1 MSLPSRIASRK
12 RTSLTLPLRDIRGVT
27 TIDENAVMVST
38 YLPEENAWYYKTIS
52 VIGGETMKSAF
63 ERASKIPLAIPPQ
76 DDLQDR
82 FLHQKAAEQCIRQSS
97 PPYPAQ
103 ASHTVVLQLWN
114 RTGRGVRAKLA
125 VSPRR
130 FRLAHDRVNAGAHSS
145 SLLHYFLIPLSGPIW
160 LDPNNSTQRVS
171 WTVSLRLE
179 MPFSPMRPSMPVCL
193 A

>member
-1 MSLPSRIASRK
+1 MLGARGRYVWETWTYPAPAAWLEPLPRRPNPIFPFHA
-12 RTSLTLPLRDIRGVT
+12 
-27 TIDENAVMVST
+27 E
-38 YLPEENAWYYKTIS
+38 PEQC
-52 VIGGETMKSAF
+52 
-63 ERASKIPLAIPPQ
+63 AIPPQ

-82 FLHQKAAEQCIRQSS
+82 FLYQKAAEQCIRQSS

-114 RTGRGVRAKLA
+114 RTGRGVRVKSA

-130 FRLAHDRVNAGAHSS
+130 FRPAHDRVNAGAHSS
-145 SLLHYFLIPLSGPIW
+145 SSLHYFLIPLSGPIG

>member
-1 MSLPSRIASRK
+1 MMMMAVAIVASARKPFRFLPILTDLSR
-12 RTSLTLPLRDIRGVT
+12 LNPLGCP
-27 TIDENAVMVST
+27 S
-38 YLPEENAWYYKTIS
+38 S
-52 VIGGETMKSAF
+52 
-63 ERASKIPLAIPPQ
+63 IPPQ

-82 FLHQKAAEQCIRQSS
+82 FLYQKAAEQCIRQSS

-114 RTGRGVRAKLA
+114 RTGRGVRAKSA

-130 FRLAHDRVNAGAHSS
+130 FRPAHDRVNAGAHSS